1 MPLLTALEPAVAIS
15 LWINAAK
22 AGSVTRHDA
31 ANACETITGQMEL
44 SVMESSQSWLNFI
57 EMNCEINEP
66 VVAVL
71 PVEGDL
77 RGVPSQLFTKAHP
90 NFGLVAITRNL
101 LLLSLDG
108 SQVTVVQVDHRIAFP
123 DTHSA
128 RLQMAE
134 AVSEAEEVL
143 QSFDLVGSRLE
154 IDKKIDESVLR
165 HIPPIGRQRDNNDLH
180 SAFRMR
186 LVIDYARNQSI
197 AISSPSNDLHRIN
210 ILNQLDKH
218 VRDLIIAIASK
229 VPA

>member
-1 MPLLTALEPAVAIS
+1 MPMLTALEPAVAIA

-22 AGSVTRHDA
+22 AGSVTKTDA
-31 ANACETITGQMEL
+31 ANACETITGQMEI
-44 SVMESSQSWLNFI
+44 SVMDSPKSWLKFI
-57 EMNCEINEP
+57 EMNCEIIEP

-71 PVEGDL
+71 PVQGDL
-77 RGVPSQLFTKAHP
+77 RGVPSELFTRAHP
-90 NFGLVAITRNL
+90 NFGLVAITKNL

-108 SQVTVVQVDHRIAFP
+108 SQVTVVKVEHRVDFP

-128 RLQMAE
+128 RMQMAE

-143 QSFDLVGSRLE
+143 QSFDLVGSRVE

-165 HIPPIGRQRDNNDLH
+165 HIPPIGRQRDNHDLH

-186 LVIDYARNQSI
+186 LVIDYARHQSM
-197 AISSPSNDLHRIN
+197 AISSPSNDQHRIK

-218 VRDLIIAIASK
+218 VRELIVAIASK